1 MDFILGIPDI
11 AKYYVQLLTSMLKA
25 EATRVGCVLE
35 RDMRQEV
42 ILNSGV
48 TGRSKSPLRSW
59 EPLCR

>member
-1 MDFILGIPDI
+1 
-11 AKYYVQLLTSMLKA
+11 LTSMLKA

-48 TGRSKSPLRSW
+48 TGRSKSPLRS
-59 EPLCR
+59 